1 MIKYIAIKRI
11 RTKNDLKNK
20 CNKIKRDGI
29 EKKIVIKKSIK
40 HRNRA
45 MKSRV
50 IKSDK
55 KIKLNKMSINEIE
68 KNPNFKKHQK
78 PNKH

>member
-45 MKSRV
+45 IKSRV

-55 KIKLNKMSINEIE
+55 KNQIE
-68 KNPNFKKHQK
+68 
-78 PNKH
+78 